1 MLNKISKVQTENLYE
16 VSYDGSNYTVVSV
29 ESLDQGYMDWDVF
42 DDSGSNLEEV
52 DQKRTDEIIA
62 FVIQNT

>member
-1 MLNKISKVQTENLYE
+1 MLNKISKVQTEVLYE
-16 VSYDGSNYTVVSV
+16 VVYDGHSYSVMSV

-42 DDSGSNLEEV
+42 DDSGASMDEV
-52 DQKRTDEIIA
+52 APHLADEIIA